1 MSYKKRHLVQAVG
14 VVLILVLV
22 ILAVHIEAERQV
34 LPSWEVILTQP
45 VASWRKAAEPHG
57 EQAASDTQVVAV
69 QTVAAAP
76 QLSQATPPLR
86 VAGRP
91 LEEGTPTDQRGALA
105 PELSVQLEERMAG
118 FSSAAPTAA
127 GVSSDTQEPSEVAK
141 TRGESAAIKE
151 KSRDPAVAETELAAV
166 LATGGD
172 LVRQGVRL
180 PRLVATWNLD
190 LLEELIAQ
198 GYGYVIAE
206 WGGQLYRVVPRKGRL
221 FAAEE
226 FVPLTPEVR
235 AEISNR
241 GLALNPNWHG
251 QSRKDTALRSAFR
264 ALEQRLQEGV
274 GSGLRDE
281 TPLFTFFAS
290 GAFDT
295 YLARK
300 QLGALAAVGLDLHD
314 PTVAAQAVAT
324 VGTIVLAAGRPAYLI
339 REVVVGQEERP
350 WQDPEAVIVGRGI
363 LLTMCCLHREASL
376 WQDPEAVVVGRGA

>member
-1 MSYKKRHLVQAVG
+1 MSYKKRHMAQAIGVG
-14 VVLILVLV
+14 LILVLV
-22 ILAVHIEAERQV
+22 ILAVHLEAERQV
-34 LPSWEVILTQP
+34 LPSWEAILTQP
-45 VASWRKAAEPHG
+45 VASWRKEAEPHE
-57 EQAASDTQVVAV
+57 EQAANDKQVVAV

-76 QLSQATPPLR
+76 QLSQPAPPLR

-91 LEEGTPTDQRGALA
+91 LAEKTKKIQVEEVRAPVDQHGVVA
-105 PELSVQLEERMAG
+105 PELDVQLEEQLAG

-127 GVSSDTQEPSEVAK
+127 GVSSDTQKLFEVAE
-141 TRGESAAIKE
+141 TGGESAAIKE
-151 KSRDPAVAETELAAV
+151 KSRDPAVAEAELATV

-198 GYGYVIAE
+198 GHGYVIAE
-206 WGGQLYRVVPRKGRL
+206 WGEQLYRVVPWKGRL

-241 GLALNPNWHG
+241 GLALNLNRHG
-251 QSRKDTALRSAFR
+251 QSRKDTALRAAFR
-264 ALEQRLQEGV
+264 ALEQRLQERV
-274 GSGLRDE
+274 GNGLKGE

-290 GAFDT
+290 GTFDT

-300 QLGALAAVGLDLHD
+300 QLGALAAMGLDLHD
-314 PTVAAQAVAT
+314 PTVVAQTVAT
-324 VGTIVLAAGRPAYLI
+324 VGSIVLAAGRPAYLI
-339 REVVVGQEERP
+339 HEVVVGQEERP
-350 WQDPEAVIVGRGI
+350 WQDPEAVIVGRG
-363 LLTMCCLHREASL
+363 A
-376 WQDPEAVVVGRGA
+376 

>member
-1 MSYKKRHLVQAVG
+1 MSYKKRHLAQAVG
-14 VVLILVLV
+14 VVLMVVLV

-45 VASWRKAAEPHG
+45 VASWQKEAEPHG
-57 EQAASDTQVVAV
+57 EQATSGKQVVAV
-69 QTVAAAP
+69 QAVAAAP
-76 QLSQATPPLR
+76 QLSQPAPPLR

-91 LEEGTPTDQRGALA
+91 LAERTQGAQAKEVRTPVDQHKALT
-105 PELSVQLEERMAG
+105 PEPSVQLEERPAR

-127 GVSSDTQEPSEVAK
+127 GVSSDTQEPFEVAK
-141 TRGESAAIKE
+141 AESERAAIKE
-151 KSRDPAVAETELAAV
+151 ESRDPAVAEADLAAV

-206 WGGQLYRVVPRKGRL
+206 WGGQLYRVVPREGRL

-226 FVPLTPEVR
+226 FVPLTLEVR

-241 GLALNPNWHG
+241 GLALNLDRHG

-264 ALEQRLQEGV
+264 ALEQRLQERV
-274 GSGLRDE
+274 GNGLRGE

-290 GAFDT
+290 GVFDT

-339 REVVVGQEERP
+339 REVVLGQEERP
-350 WQDPEAVIVGRGI
+350 WQDPEAVIVGRG
-363 LLTMCCLHREASL
+363 A
-376 WQDPEAVVVGRGA
+376 